1 MIRHQSA
8 LSLLPFAWAY
18 IRRPS
23 LARYVNT
30 IFAEEGNME
39 SASETRLTGVLASVD
54 DRADEIVAFAAELI
68 RKRSV
73 NPDLEPNPLAER
85 PAQEW
90 LRDRLEESQAFDIVD
105 SWAVAESRPN
115 V

>member
-1 MIRHQSA
+1 MAS
-8 LSLLPFAWAY
+8 
-18 IRRPS
+18 
-23 LARYVNT
+23 V
-30 IFAEEGNME
+30 
-39 SASETRLTGVLASVD
+39 SETRLAGVLASVD

-68 RKRSV
+68 RQPSV

-105 SWAVAESRPN
+105 SWDSRREQAQCRRREEGIWRRALLDLVCAHGCRPGHH
-115 V
+115 